1 MAAREAR
8 VTPLRH
14 QRIIANAGSGKTYR
28 LTSRFIELL
37 ARGEPAEKIIA
48 LTFTRKAAG
57 EFLDAIFERLLKA
70 ASTDAEARLLAEAI
84 GFPALKRADFHR
96 LLEDMV
102 RKLPQLALGTL
113 DGFFARVV
121 RVFPLECGLAGEIT
135 VLDPQFLDVTR
146 RSVLAAVFRAHAA
159 NDRSF
164 AELLELLRQESR
176 NRQSRTVIETV
187 DRQIASL
194 HEKYLQTPATHVW
207 GDSQDIWGDRPP
219 FRNSGNILARVEL
232 FAGELEEIHSD
243 MEDKH
248 REGWRALLG
257 EIARLKPGHV
267 VPKECL
273 TFALKA
279 LSAPPSKKAEECFDL
294 KLSRKT
300 FAFPETLRPLV
311 EDIANSILSIDL
323 QTRITRSRAL
333 HTLVEKFERAYQR
346 TVRQAGRLTF
356 LDITGMLASG
366 DTGAWAGQSLRPHV
380 RQAIDYR
387 LDASYDHWLLDEFQ
401 DTSRLQ
407 WLAIRDLID
416 EVVQSESGRRS
427 FFYVGDT
434 KQAIYSWRGGD
445 SRLFDEIAEYYNAS
459 GEEHIDTSESLNT
472 SYRSVP
478 DILESV
484 NTLFSPGNLSDQAA
498 VVEFPAATIARWR
511 SSWRQHHASDLQ
523 PGRGCVVWQTFAT
536 DEGSSFL
543 DQQAARIAAEVDPIA
558 RGWTCAV
565 LVQTNARIASV
576 VNALRA
582 AGLPAA
588 AEGRFYPCADN
599 ELAVAFLALVHWLA
613 HPQDFLA
620 RQHVAMTP
628 FAALWHEGA
637 EHFRLEALR
646 LIRNR
651 GFAEAVRQWV
661 NQAVPVRG
669 EYLQSRVETLIEAAV
684 EFEAVTGGAGTLD
697 EFVIYAQGFT
707 DTETGSSDTI
717 RVMTIHASKGLD
729 FDMVIL
735 PELQGV
741 SLPSRRDD
749 SSIHLH
755 LDDHGDVAWGLDL
768 PNKDVCD
775 ADPVLAAAY
784 EQDVA
789 EDCYENLCL
798 YYVALT
804 RAKRGLYLLTTAQ
817 KDSTTSR
824 DFNRLLH
831 LTFPREAGR
840 YVVGNEGWH
849 VGGRSGQ
856 TAPVEPPITFV
867 PSASATR
874 PTRPAFRPSDA
885 HARVLPGKAIL
896 AARAAADLGV
906 EIHAALAE
914 IEWLPGPSPDLDSL
928 SPEAAK
934 ILRSFLEQP
943 ETAVHFQKP
952 PGHAVL
958 WREKAFDIVLPDKR
972 RVTGVF
978 DRAVVQAGRALLLDF
993 KTDAA
998 DPADLDQRHGGQLA
1012 IYRECLAALTG
1023 LPASAVEA
1031 RLVPVR

>member
-1 MAAREAR
+1 MR
-8 VTPLRH
+8 PLRH

-37 ARGEPAEKIIA
+37 ARGVPAEKIIA

-70 ASTDAEARLLAEAI
+70 AASEAESRLLGEAI

-146 RSVLAAVFRAHAA
+146 RSVLAAVFRAHAG

-164 AELLELLRQESR
+164 SELLELLRQESR
-176 NRQSRTVIETV
+176 NRQSRSVIETV
-187 DRQIASL
+187 DRQIATL
-194 HEKYLQTPATHVW
+194 HEKYLQTPANHIW
-207 GDSQDIWGDRPP
+207 GDPRDIWGSRPP
-219 FRNSGNILARVEL
+219 FQNSGNLAARVEL
-232 FAGELEEIHSD
+232 FADELEEIHSD
-243 MEDKH
+243 MEEKH
-248 REGWRALLG
+248 REGWRLLLE
-257 EIARLKPGHV
+257 EIGSLKPNHV

-273 TFALKA
+273 GFALKA
-279 LSAPPSKKAEECFDL
+279 LSAPASKKAEDCFDL

-311 EDIANSILSIDL
+311 EDIAKSILSIDL
-323 QTRITRSRAL
+323 QSRITRSRAL
-333 HTLVEKFERAYQR
+333 HTLVEKFEHTYQR
-346 TVRQAGRLTF
+346 TVRQAGKLTF

-366 DTGAWAGQSLRPHV
+366 DTGAWSGQSLRPHV

-445 SRLFDEIAEYYNAS
+445 SRLFDEIADYYNAS
-459 GEEHIDTSESLNT
+459 GEEHIDVSESLDT
-472 SYRSVP
+472 SYRSTP
-478 DILESV
+478 EILEGV
-484 NTLFSPGNLSDQAA
+484 NTLFSPRNLSDQAGEM
-498 VVEFPAATIARWR
+498 EFPVATLSRWQ
-511 SSWRQHHASDLQ
+511 SSWREHHASDPQ
-523 PGRGCVVWQTFAT
+523 TGRGCVVWKTFAT
-536 DEGSSFL
+536 EEGSSFL
-543 DQQAARIAAEVDPIA
+543 DQQAARIAAEINPIA
-558 RGWTCAV
+558 KGWTCAV

-582 AGLPAA
+582 EGLPAA
-588 AEGRFYPCADN
+588 AEGRFFPCADN
-599 ELAVAFLALVHWLA
+599 ELAGALLALVHWLG
-613 HPQDFLA
+613 HPHDTLA
-620 RQHVAMTP
+620 EKHVLMSP
-628 FAALWHEGA
+628 FASLWHEGA

-661 NQAVPVRG
+661 NQAAPERG
-669 EYLQSRVETLIEAAV
+669 DYLQSRFETLIEAAV
-684 EFEAVTGGAGTLD
+684 EFDAITGGAGTLD
-697 EFVIYAQGFT
+697 EFVTYAQGFT
-707 DTETGSSDTI
+707 DTETGSRNTI

-735 PELQGV
+735 PELQGA

-755 LDDHGDVAWGLDL
+755 VNDHGDVDWGLDL
-768 PNKDVCD
+768 PNKDVCE
-775 ADPVLAAAY
+775 ADPVLSEAY

-840 YVVGNEGWH
+840 FSLGNEAWH
-849 VGGRSGQ
+849 VAGKSPEVQEPAREVAFASP
-856 TAPVEPPITFV
+856 AEPPQ
-867 PSASATR
+867 AHR
-874 PTRPAFRPSDA
+874 MAFRPSDG
-885 HARVLPGKAIL
+885 HSSTLPGRAIL
-896 AARAAADLGV
+896 AAQAAADLGV
-906 EIHAALAE
+906 EIHSAIAE
-914 IEWLPGPSPDLDSL
+914 VEWLPGATPDLATL
-928 SPEAAK
+928 SPEAAEV
-934 ILRSFLEQP
+934 LRVFFEKP
-943 ETAVHFQKP
+943 ETTKIFAKP
-952 PGHAVL
+952 EGASLL
-958 WREKAFDIVLPDKR
+958 WREKAFDIVLPDGR

-978 DRAVVQAGRALLLDF
+978 DRAVVQDDRALLLDF
-993 KTDAA
+993 KTDAVDSA
-998 DPADLDQRHGGQLA
+998 ELAKRHGAQIAL
-1012 IYRECLAALTG
+1012 YRECLAALTG
-1023 LPASAVEA
+1023 LPPSSIEA
-1031 RLVPVR
+1031 RLVPAR